1 MQNFKSVPTQMNKI
15 RRTILLTLL
24 PILLLGCQPKEITS
38 AKIYI
43 QKRNWQKAIEL
54 LEQAVVTHPNNPEGH
69 FLLGQAYGD
78 QSRYR
83 EMKKQ
88 FGESLGI
95 SPKFQPAILQTIE
108 NHWITLYNK
117 GIKAQND
124 RNFKLAENLLK
135 TAILIDPSKR
145 EAYNTLA
152 ANYIEANQPRQAL
165 LIYEKLL
172 KETPDDINLLI
183 ATGNLFYIQK
193 RFDDVVRV
201 LKKVLE
207 IEPDHRDAMANLAL
221 SYDSLG
227 KTDEA
232 LTAYQ
237 KAVKANPLDKDL
249 IFLLGVHHYNR
260 SHFTKA
266 IELFKQVL
274 ELSPGEFESTS
285 NIGNAYL
292 SIAENLRA
300 KIKSLANST
309 LTAGE
314 IQQLKT
320 EAILTYMKVIPY
332 FKKALEMQP
341 HHPTLWINLGVAYVN
356 SGENEKGQE
365 ALLKAEEWKLKLG
378 DESNGQSTQ

>member
-1 MQNFKSVPTQMNKI
+1 MNKI

-124 RNFKLAENLLK
+124 RNFKLAEDLLK

-292 SIAENLRA
+292 SIAEDLRA

-309 LTAGE
+309 FTAGE

>member
-1 MQNFKSVPTQMNKI
+1 MNKI

-292 SIAENLRA
+292 SIAEDLRA

-378 DESNGQSTQ
+378 DESNGKSTQ

>member
-1 MQNFKSVPTQMNKI
+1 MNKS

-292 SIAENLRA
+292 SIAEDLRA

-341 HHPTLWINLGVAYVN
+341 RHPTLWINLGVAYVN

>member
-1 MQNFKSVPTQMNKI
+1 MNKI

-237 KAVKANPLDKDL
+237 KAVKANSLDKDL

-292 SIAENLRA
+292 SIAEDLRA

-309 LTAGE
+309 FTAGE

-341 HHPTLWINLGVAYVN
+341 RHPTLWINLGVAYVN

>member
-1 MQNFKSVPTQMNKI
+1 M
-15 RRTILLTLL
+15 
-24 PILLLGCQPKEITS
+24 
-38 AKIYI
+38 
-43 QKRNWQKAIEL
+43 

-237 KAVKANPLDKDL
+237 KAVMANPLDKDL

-292 SIAENLRA
+292 SIAEDLRA

-309 LTAGE
+309 FTAGE

>member
-1 MQNFKSVPTQMNKI
+1 MNKI
-15 RRTILLTLL
+15 PRTILLTLL

-54 LEQAVVTHPNNPEGH
+54 LEQAVVAHPNNPEGH

-83 EMKKQ
+83 AMKKQ

-95 SPKFQPAILQTIE
+95 STKFKPAILQSIE
-108 NHWITLYNK
+108 NHWITHYSK

-135 TAILIDPSKR
+135 TAIIIDPGKR

-152 ANYIEANQPRQAL
+152 ANYIDTNQPRQAL
-165 LIYEKLL
+165 LIYKKLL
-172 KETPDDINLLI
+172 KETPDDLNLLI

-193 RFDDVVRV
+193 RFDNVVRI

-237 KAVKANPLDKDL
+237 KAVAANPFDNDL
-249 IFLLGVHHYNR
+249 VFLLGVHHYNL

-266 IELFKQVL
+266 IELFERVL

-292 SIAENLRA
+292 SIAEDLRA
-300 KIKSLANST
+300 KIKSLANGT
-309 LTAGE
+309 FTAGE

-320 EAILTYMKVIPY
+320 EAILTYTKVIPY

-341 HHPTLWINLGVAYVN
+341 HHPTLWINLGVAYVT

-378 DESNGQSTQ
+378 DESNEQSTQ

>member
-1 MQNFKSVPTQMNKI
+1 MNKI

-292 SIAENLRA
+292 SIAEDLRA

-309 LTAGE
+309 FTAGE

-341 HHPTLWINLGVAYVN
+341 RHPTLWINLGVAYVN

>member
-1 MQNFKSVPTQMNKI
+1 M
-15 RRTILLTLL
+15 
-24 PILLLGCQPKEITS
+24 
-38 AKIYI
+38 
-43 QKRNWQKAIEL
+43 

-221 SYDSLG
+221 SYDSVG

-232 LTAYQ
+232 LAAYQ
-237 KAVKANPLDKDL
+237 NAVKANPLDKDL

-292 SIAENLRA
+292 SIAEDLRA

-309 LTAGE
+309 FTAGE

>member
-1 MQNFKSVPTQMNKI
+1 MNKI

-292 SIAENLRA
+292 SIAEDLRT

>member
-1 MQNFKSVPTQMNKI
+1 MNKI
-15 RRTILLTLL
+15 FRPILLTLL

-43 QKRNWQKAIEL
+43 QNRNWQKAIEL
-54 LEQAVVTHPNNPEGH
+54 LEQAVVAHPNNPEAH
-69 FLLGQAYGD
+69 FLLGKAYGD
-78 QSRYR
+78 KSRYKD
-83 EMKKQ
+83 MKKQ
-88 FGESLGI
+88 FGESLEI
-95 SPKFQPAILQTIE
+95 STKFQQAIFQAIE
-108 NHWITLYNK
+108 NHWITHYSK
-117 GIKAQND
+117 GIKAQNGRD
-124 RNFKLAENLLK
+124 FKLAENLLK
-135 TAILIDPSKR
+135 TAILIDPSKK
-145 EAYNTLA
+145 EAHNTLA
-152 ANYIEANQPRQAL
+152 ANYLETNQPRQAL
-165 LIYEKLL
+165 LIYEKSL
-172 KETPDDINLLI
+172 KETPNDINLLS

-193 RFDDVVRV
+193 RFDDVVRI

-237 KAVKANPLDKDL
+237 KAVQSNPLDKDL

-260 SHFTKA
+260 SNFTKA
-266 IELFKQVL
+266 IELFERVL

-292 SIAENLRA
+292 SIAEDLRA
-300 KIKSLANST
+300 KIKSSANGT
-309 LTAGE
+309 FTAGE

-320 EAILTYMKVIPY
+320 EAILTYTKVIPY

-356 SGENEKGQE
+356 SGKNEKGQE
-365 ALLKAEEWKLKLG
+365 ALLKAEEWRLKLG
-378 DESNGQSTQ
+378 DESNGESSQ

>member
-1 MQNFKSVPTQMNKI
+1 MNKS

-237 KAVKANPLDKDL
+237 KAVMANPLDKDL

-292 SIAENLRA
+292 SIAEDLRA

-309 LTAGE
+309 FTAGE

>member
-1 MQNFKSVPTQMNKI
+1 MNKI

-292 SIAENLRA
+292 SIAEDLRA

>member
-221 SYDSLG
+221 SYDSVG

-232 LTAYQ
+232 LAAYQ
-237 KAVKANPLDKDL
+237 NAVKANPLDKDL

-292 SIAENLRA
+292 SIAEDLRA

-309 LTAGE
+309 FTAGE

>member
-1 MQNFKSVPTQMNKI
+1 M
-15 RRTILLTLL
+15 
-24 PILLLGCQPKEITS
+24 
-38 AKIYI
+38 
-43 QKRNWQKAIEL
+43 

-309 LTAGE
+309 FTAGE

>member
-292 SIAENLRA
+292 SIAEDLRA

-309 LTAGE
+309 FTAGE

>member
-1 MQNFKSVPTQMNKI
+1 MNKI

-232 LTAYQ
+232 LTTYQ

-292 SIAENLRA
+292 SIAEDLRT

>member
-1 MQNFKSVPTQMNKI
+1 MNKI

-124 RNFKLAENLLK
+124 RNFKLAEDLLK

-292 SIAENLRA
+292 SIAEDLRA

>member
-1 MQNFKSVPTQMNKI
+1 MNKI

-237 KAVKANPLDKDL
+237 KAVMANPLDKDL

-292 SIAENLRA
+292 SIAEDLRA

-309 LTAGE
+309 FTAGE

>member
-193 RFDDVVRV
+193 RFDDVVKV

-292 SIAENLRA
+292 SIAEDLRT

>member
-1 MQNFKSVPTQMNKI
+1 M
-15 RRTILLTLL
+15 
-24 PILLLGCQPKEITS
+24 
-38 AKIYI
+38 
-43 QKRNWQKAIEL
+43 
-54 LEQAVVTHPNNPEGH
+54 LEQAVVAHPNNPEAH
-69 FLLGQAYGD
+69 FLLGKAYGD
-78 QSRYR
+78 KSRYKD
-83 EMKKQ
+83 MKKQ
-88 FGESLGI
+88 FGESLEI
-95 SPKFQPAILQTIE
+95 STKFQQAILQAIE
-108 NHWITLYNK
+108 NHWITHYSK
-117 GIKAQND
+117 GIKAQNGRD
-124 RNFKLAENLLK
+124 FKLAENLLK
-135 TAILIDPSKR
+135 TAILIDPSKK
-145 EAYNTLA
+145 EAHNTLA
-152 ANYIEANQPRQAL
+152 ANYLETNQPRQAL

-172 KETPDDINLLI
+172 KETPNDINLLI

-193 RFDDVVRV
+193 RFDDVVRI

-237 KAVKANPLDKDL
+237 KAVQSNPLDKDL

-260 SHFTKA
+260 SNFTKA
-266 IELFKQVL
+266 IELFERVL

-292 SIAENLRA
+292 SIAEDLRA
-300 KIKSLANST
+300 RIKSSANGT
-309 LTAGE
+309 FTAGE

-320 EAILTYMKVIPY
+320 EAILTYTKVIPY

-356 SGENEKGQE
+356 SGKNEKGQE
-365 ALLKAEEWKLKLG
+365 ALLKAEEWRLKLG
-378 DESNGQSTQ
+378 DESNGESSQ

>member
-221 SYDSLG
+221 SYDSVG

-232 LTAYQ
+232 LAAYQ
-237 KAVKANPLDKDL
+237 NAVKANPLDKDL

-292 SIAENLRA
+292 SIAEDLRA

>member
-1 MQNFKSVPTQMNKI
+1 MQNFKSVPTQMNKS

-309 LTAGE
+309 FTAGE

>member
-292 SIAENLRA
+292 SIAEDLRT

>member
-1 MQNFKSVPTQMNKI
+1 MNKS

-292 SIAENLRA
+292 SIAEDLRA